1 MSDRIF
7 EETKQFASNNL
18 DDMSRELAR
27 LTRTYNNYLKH
38 GAVNAAAELLP
49 ELEWR
54 ERDIEAE
61 ESNFTMTFN

>member
-38 GAVNAAAELLP
+38 GAANAAAELLP